1 MEVSVVSKRELKPP
15 TIEKSYDPS
24 TPARGVAGSSAGER
38 KLRKLEREL
47 NKYGAVAFRCGVY
60 MYYAAKQDDLW
71 ILKRNLN
78 FFDGKEIATGGAV
91 FDTYDEL
98 LNYVRKLKIDE
109 VY

>member
-1 MEVSVVSKRELKPP
+1 LVE
-15 TIEKSYDPS
+15 EKSHDPS

-38 KLRKLEREL
+38 RFRKLEREL

-60 MYYAAKQDDLW
+60 IYYVKQDDNLW

-78 FFDGKEIATGGAV
+78 FFDGKEIAVGGAV
-91 FDTYDEL
+91 FDNREEL
-98 LNYVRKLKIDE
+98 LNYIKKLKIDE